1 MLRFLILFSFF
12 LINFNFFLSLQ
23 SESVV
28 LFFSFFFIFFY
39 ILFHKK
45 IDSLFFTE
53 EDEIS
58 FLEELDWYIVINFF
72 LKLKN
77 WYRFFY
83 RYIYL
88 KLNSF
93 YKFLVLLKRYMI
105 NWFSSIF
112 NLLVLHFYNLNTY
125 AVLHRLVIL
134 EKYKKNNKYK
144 NNPFAFLAL

>member
-1 MLRFLILFSFF
+1 MLNLLVLFSFF

-45 IDSLFFTE
+45 IDSLFFV
-53 EDEIS
+53 EDEEIS
-58 FLEELDWYIVINFF
+58 FLEELDWNIVINFF
-72 LKLKN
+72 LKIKN

-88 KLNSF
+88 KLSSF
-93 YKFLVLLKRYMI
+93 YKFLLLLKKYI
-105 NWFSSIF
+105 IYWFSSIF
-112 NLLVLHFYNLNTY
+112 NLLVSHFYSLNVN
-125 AVLHRLVIL
+125 AALNRLSVL
-134 EKYKKNNKYK
+134 EKYKKNSKYK

>member
-1 MLRFLILFSFF
+1 MLNLLVLFSFF

-53 EDEIS
+53 DEEIS
-58 FLEELDWYIVINFF
+58 FLEELDWNIVINFF
-72 LKLKN
+72 LKIKN

-88 KLNSF
+88 KLSSF
-93 YKFLVLLKRYMI
+93 YKFLLLLKKYMI
-105 NWFSSIF
+105 YWFSSIF
-112 NLLVLHFYNLNTY
+112 NLLVSHFYNLNVNI
-125 AVLHRLVIL
+125 VLNRLNVL
-134 EKYKKNNKYK
+134 EKYKKNSKYK
-144 NNPFAFLAL
+144 NNPFAFLVL

>member
-1 MLRFLILFSFF
+1 MLNLLVLFSFF

-45 IDSLFFTE
+45 IDSLFFVE
-53 EDEIS
+53 EEEFS
-58 FLEELDWYIVINFF
+58 FLEELDWNIVINFF
-72 LKLKN
+72 LKVKN

-88 KLNSF
+88 KLSSF
-93 YKFLVLLKRYMI
+93 YKFLLLLKKYI
-105 NWFSSIF
+105 IYWFSSIF
-112 NLLVLHFYNLNTY
+112 NLLVSHFYNLNVNV
-125 AVLHRLVIL
+125 VLNRLNVL
-134 EKYKKNNKYK
+134 EKYKKNSKYK
-144 NNPFAFLAL
+144 NNPFAFLVL

>member
-1 MLRFLILFSFF
+1 MLNLLVLFSFF

-45 IDSLFFTE
+45 IDSLFFVE
-53 EDEIS
+53 EEEIS
-58 FLEELDWYIVINFF
+58 FLEELDWNIVINFF
-72 LKLKN
+72 LKVKN

-88 KLNSF
+88 KLSSF
-93 YKFLVLLKRYMI
+93 YKFLLLLKKYI
-105 NWFSSIF
+105 IYWFSSIF
-112 NLLVLHFYNLNTY
+112 NLLVSHFYNLNVN
-125 AVLHRLVIL
+125 AVLDRLNVL
-134 EKYKKNNKYK
+134 ENYKKNSKYK
-144 NNPFAFLAL
+144 NNPFAFLVL

>member
-1 MLRFLILFSFF
+1 MLNLLILFSLF

-45 IDSLFFTE
+45 IDSLFFVE
-53 EDEIS
+53 EEEIT
-58 FLEELDWYIVINFF
+58 FLEELDWNIVINFF
-72 LKLKN
+72 LKVKN

-88 KLNSF
+88 KLSSF
-93 YKFLVLLKRYMI
+93 YKFLLLLKKYMI
-105 NWFSSIF
+105 YWFSSIF
-112 NLLVLHFYNLNTY
+112 NLLVSHFYNLNVN
-125 AVLHRLVIL
+125 AVINRLNVL
-134 EKYKKNNKYK
+134 EKYKKNSKYK
-144 NNPFAFLAL
+144 NNPFAFLVL

>member
-1 MLRFLILFSFF
+1 MLNLLILFSFF

-23 SESVV
+23 TESIV

-53 EDEIS
+53 DEEIS
-58 FLEELDWYIVINFF
+58 LLEELDWYIVINFF
-72 LKLKN
+72 LKVKN

-93 YKFLVLLKRYMI
+93 YKFLVLLKKYMI
-105 NWFSSIF
+105 YWFSSIF
-112 NLLVLHFYNLNTY
+112 NLLVSHFYNLNVQL
-125 AVLHRLVIL
+125 VLHRLTIL

>member
-1 MLRFLILFSFF
+1 MLNLLILFSFF
-12 LINFNFFLSLQ
+12 LLNFNFFLTLQ

-39 ILFHKK
+39 ILYNNK

-53 EDEIS
+53 DEEIS

-72 LKLKN
+72 LKIKN

-88 KLNSF
+88 KLYSF
-93 YKFLVLLKRYMI
+93 YKFLILLKRYMI
-105 NWFSSIF
+105 YWFSSIF
-112 NLLVLHFYNLNTY
+112 SLLVTHLYNLNIEL
-125 AVLHRLVIL
+125 VLDRLVTL
-134 EKYKKNNKYK
+134 ERYKKNNKYK

>member
-1 MLRFLILFSFF
+1 MLNLLVLFSFF

-45 IDSLFFTE
+45 IDSLFFVE
-53 EDEIS
+53 EEEIT
-58 FLEELDWYIVINFF
+58 FLEELDWNIVINFF
-72 LKLKN
+72 LKVKN

-88 KLNSF
+88 KLSSF
-93 YKFLVLLKRYMI
+93 YKFLLLLKKYI
-105 NWFSSIF
+105 IYWFSSIF
-112 NLLVLHFYNLNTY
+112 NLLVFHFYNLNVN
-125 AVLHRLVIL
+125 AVINRLNVL
-134 EKYKKNNKYK
+134 EKYKKNSKYK
-144 NNPFAFLAL
+144 NNPFAFLVL

>member
-1 MLRFLILFSFF
+1 MLNLLILFSFF
-12 LINFNFFLSLQ
+12 LLNFNFFLSLQ

-28 LFFSFFFIFFY
+28 LFFSFFLTFFY
-39 ILFHKK
+39 LLYHNK

-53 EDEIS
+53 DEEIS

-72 LKLKN
+72 LKIKN

-88 KLNSF
+88 KLYSF
-93 YKFLVLLKRYMI
+93 YKFLISLKRYMI
-105 NWFSSIF
+105 YWFSSIF
-112 NLLVLHFYNLNTY
+112 SLLVTHLYNLNVEL
-125 AVLHRLVIL
+125 VLDRLVTL
-134 EKYKKNNKYK
+134 ERYKKNNKYK

>member
-1 MLRFLILFSFF
+1 MLNLLILFSFF

-23 SESVV
+23 SESIV
-28 LFFSFFFIFFY
+28 LFFSFFFTFFY
-39 ILFHKK
+39 ILFHKQ

-53 EDEIS
+53 EEEIS

-72 LKLKN
+72 LKIKN

-93 YKFLVLLKRYMI
+93 YKFLMLLKKYMI
-105 NWFSSIF
+105 YWFSSIF
-112 NLLVLHFYNLNTY
+112 GLLVIHLYNLNIQL
-125 AVLHRLVIL
+125 VLHRLSIL

>member
-1 MLRFLILFSFF
+1 MLNLLVLFSFF

-45 IDSLFFTE
+45 IDSLFFVE
-53 EDEIS
+53 EEEIT
-58 FLEELDWYIVINFF
+58 FLEELDWNIVINFF
-72 LKLKN
+72 LKVKN

-88 KLNSF
+88 KLSSF
-93 YKFLVLLKRYMI
+93 YKFLLLLKKYI
-105 NWFSSIF
+105 IYWFSSIF
-112 NLLVLHFYNLNTY
+112 NLLVSHFYNLNVN
-125 AVLHRLVIL
+125 AVLSRLNVL
-134 EKYKKNNKYK
+134 EKYKKNSKYK
-144 NNPFAFLAL
+144 NNPFAFLVL

>member
-1 MLRFLILFSFF
+1 MLNLLVLFSLF

-45 IDSLFFTE
+45 IDSLFFVE
-53 EDEIS
+53 EEEIT
-58 FLEELDWYIVINFF
+58 FLEELDWNIVINFF
-72 LKLKN
+72 LKVKN

-88 KLNSF
+88 KLSSF
-93 YKFLVLLKRYMI
+93 YKFLLLLKKYMI
-105 NWFSSIF
+105 YWFSSIF
-112 NLLVLHFYNLNTY
+112 NLLVSHFYNLNVN
-125 AVLHRLVIL
+125 AVLNRLNVL
-134 EKYKKNNKYK
+134 EKYKKNSKYK
-144 NNPFAFLAL
+144 NNPFAFLVL

>member
-1 MLRFLILFSFF
+1 MLNLLVLFSFF

-45 IDSLFFTE
+45 IDSLFFVE
-53 EDEIS
+53 EEEIS
-58 FLEELDWYIVINFF
+58 FLEELDWNIVINFF
-72 LKLKN
+72 LKIKN

-88 KLNSF
+88 KLSSF
-93 YKFLVLLKRYMI
+93 YKFLVLLKKYMI
-105 NWFSSIF
+105 YCFSFIF
-112 NLLVLHFYNLNTY
+112 NLLVSHFYNLNVNV
-125 AVLHRLVIL
+125 VLNRLTVL
-134 EKYKKNNKYK
+134 ENYKKNSKYK
-144 NNPFAFLAL
+144 NNPFAFLVL

>member
-1 MLRFLILFSFF
+1 MFNLLVLFSFF

-23 SESVV
+23 SESIV

-39 ILFHKK
+39 ILFHKS

-53 EDEIS
+53 EEEIS

-72 LKLKN
+72 LKIKN

-83 RYIYL
+83 RYIYI

-105 NWFSSIF
+105 YWFSSVF
-112 NLLVLHFYNLNTY
+112 SLLVSHFYNLNTLL
-125 AVLHRLVIL
+125 VLKRLSTL
-134 EKYKKNNKYK
+134 EKYKKTNKYK

>member
-1 MLRFLILFSFF
+1 MLNLLVLFSFF

-45 IDSLFFTE
+45 IDSLFFVE
-53 EDEIS
+53 EEEIT
-58 FLEELDWYIVINFF
+58 FLEELDWNIVINFF
-72 LKLKN
+72 LKVKN

-88 KLNSF
+88 KLSSF
-93 YKFLVLLKRYMI
+93 YKFLLLLKKYI
-105 NWFSSIF
+105 IYWFSSIF
-112 NLLVLHFYNLNTY
+112 NLLVSHFYNLNVN
-125 AVLHRLVIL
+125 AVINRLNVL
-134 EKYKKNNKYK
+134 EKYKKNSKYK
-144 NNPFAFLAL
+144 NNPFAFLVL

>member
-1 MLRFLILFSFF
+1 MLNLLVLFSFF

-45 IDSLFFTE
+45 IDSLFFVE
-53 EDEIS
+53 EEEIT
-58 FLEELDWYIVINFF
+58 FLEELDWNIVINFF
-72 LKLKN
+72 LKVKN

-88 KLNSF
+88 KLSSF
-93 YKFLVLLKRYMI
+93 YKFLLLLKKYI
-105 NWFSSIF
+105 IYWFSSIF
-112 NLLVLHFYNLNTY
+112 NLLVSHFYNLNVN
-125 AVLHRLVIL
+125 AVLNRLNVL
-134 EKYKKNNKYK
+134 EKYKKNSKYK
-144 NNPFAFLAL
+144 NNPFAFLVL

>member
-1 MLRFLILFSFF
+1 MLNLLVLFSFF

-45 IDSLFFTE
+45 IDSLFFV
-53 EDEIS
+53 EDEEIS
-58 FLEELDWYIVINFF
+58 FLEELDWNIVINFF
-72 LKLKN
+72 LKVKN

-88 KLNSF
+88 KLSSF
-93 YKFLVLLKRYMI
+93 YKFLLLLKKYI
-105 NWFSSIF
+105 IYWFSSIY
-112 NLLVLHFYNLNTY
+112 NLLVSHFYNLNIN
-125 AVLHRLVIL
+125 AVLNRLNVL
-134 EKYKKNNKYK
+134 EKYKKNSKYK
-144 NNPFAFLAL
+144 NNPFAFLVL

>member
-1 MLRFLILFSFF
+1 MLNLLILFSFF

-23 SESVV
+23 SESIV

-39 ILFHKK
+39 LLFHKK
-45 IDSLFFTE
+45 IDSLFFV
-53 EDEIS
+53 EDEEIS
-58 FLEELDWYIVINFF
+58 FLEELDWYIVMNFF
-72 LKLKN
+72 LKIKN

-88 KLNSF
+88 KLSSF
-93 YKFLVLLKRYMI
+93 YRFLLALKKYI
-105 NWFSSIF
+105 IYWFSSVF
-112 NLLVLHFYNLNTY
+112 NFLVLHFFNLNVSV
-125 AVLHRLVIL
+125 VLNRLHVL

>member
-1 MLRFLILFSFF
+1 MLNLLVLFSFF

-45 IDSLFFTE
+45 IDSLFFVE
-53 EDEIS
+53 EEEIS
-58 FLEELDWYIVINFF
+58 FLEELDWNIVINFF
-72 LKLKN
+72 LKVKN

-88 KLNSF
+88 KLSSF
-93 YKFLVLLKRYMI
+93 YKFLLLLKKYI
-105 NWFSSIF
+105 IYWFSSIF
-112 NLLVLHFYNLNTY
+112 NLLVSHFYNLNVN
-125 AVLHRLVIL
+125 AVLNRLNVL
-134 EKYKKNNKYK
+134 EKYKKIVNIKTIHLL
-144 NNPFAFLAL
+144 F

>member
-1 MLRFLILFSFF
+1 MLNLLVLFSFF

-45 IDSLFFTE
+45 IDSLFFVE
-53 EDEIS
+53 EEEIS
-58 FLEELDWYIVINFF
+58 FLEELDWNIVINFF
-72 LKLKN
+72 LKVKN

-88 KLNSF
+88 KLSSF
-93 YKFLVLLKRYMI
+93 YKFLLLLKKYI
-105 NWFSSIF
+105 IYWFSSIF
-112 NLLVLHFYNLNTY
+112 NLLVSHFYNLNVN
-125 AVLHRLVIL
+125 AVLNRLNVL
-134 EKYKKNNKYK
+134 EKYKKNSKYK
-144 NNPFAFLAL
+144 NNPFAFLVL

>member
-1 MLRFLILFSFF
+1 MFNLLIFFSFF
-12 LINFNFFLSLQ
+12 FINFNFFLSLQ
-23 SESVV
+23 SESIV
-28 LFFSFFFIFFY
+28 LFISFFFIFFY
-39 ILFHKK
+39 ITFHKK
-45 IDSLFFTE
+45 IESFFFIE
-53 EDEIS
+53 EEEIS

-72 LKLKN
+72 IKIKN

-93 YKFLVLLKRYMI
+93 YKFLICLQKYIIV
-105 NWFSSIF
+105 WFYSVF
-112 NLLVLHFYNLNTY
+112 HLLVLNFYNLNIQ
-125 AVLHRLVIL
+125 LILNRLYIL

>member
-1 MLRFLILFSFF
+1 MFNLLLIFSFF

-23 SESVV
+23 SESIV

-39 ILFHKK
+39 ILFHKS

-53 EDEIS
+53 EEEIS

-72 LKLKN
+72 LKIKN
-77 WYRFFY
+77 WYRFFF

-105 NWFSSIF
+105 YWFSSVF
-112 NLLVLHFYNLNTY
+112 NLLVSHFYYLNTKL
-125 AVLHRLVIL
+125 VLRRLSIL

>member
-1 MLRFLILFSFF
+1 MLNLLVLFSFF

-45 IDSLFFTE
+45 IDSLFFVE
-53 EDEIS
+53 EEEIS
-58 FLEELDWYIVINFF
+58 FLEELDWNIVINFF
-72 LKLKN
+72 LKIKN

-88 KLNSF
+88 KLSSF
-93 YKFLVLLKRYMI
+93 YKFLVLLKKYMI
-105 NWFSSIF
+105 YWFSSIF
-112 NLLVLHFYNLNTY
+112 NLLVSHFYNLNVNV
-125 AVLHRLVIL
+125 VLNRLTVL
-134 EKYKKNNKYK
+134 ENYKKNSKYK
-144 NNPFAFLAL
+144 NNPFAFLVL

>member
-1 MLRFLILFSFF
+1 MLRLLLLFSFF

-23 SESVV
+23 SESIV

-39 ILFHKK
+39 ILFHKT

-53 EDEIS
+53 DEEIS

-93 YKFLVLLKRYMI
+93 YKFLILLKKYMVS
-105 NWFSSIF
+105 WFLSIF
-112 NLLVLHFYNLNTY
+112 NLLVLHFYNLNTSV
-125 AVLHRLVIL
+125 VLHRLIVL

>member
-1 MLRFLILFSFF
+1 MLNLLVLFSFF

-45 IDSLFFTE
+45 IDSLFFVE
-53 EDEIS
+53 EEEIT
-58 FLEELDWYIVINFF
+58 FLEELDWNIVINFF
-72 LKLKN
+72 LKVKN

-88 KLNSF
+88 KLSSF
-93 YKFLVLLKRYMI
+93 YKFLLLLKKYI
-105 NWFSSIF
+105 IYWFSSIF
-112 NLLVLHFYNLNTY
+112 NLLVSHFYNLNVN
-125 AVLHRLVIL
+125 AVINRLTVL
-134 EKYKKNNKYK
+134 EKYKKNSKYK
-144 NNPFAFLAL
+144 NNPFAFLVL

>member
-1 MLRFLILFSFF
+1 MLNLLVLFSFF

-45 IDSLFFTE
+45 IDSLFFVE
-53 EDEIS
+53 EEEIS
-58 FLEELDWYIVINFF
+58 FLEELDWNIVINFF
-72 LKLKN
+72 LKVKN

-88 KLNSF
+88 KLSSF
-93 YKFLVLLKRYMI
+93 YKFLLLLKKYMI
-105 NWFSSIF
+105 YWFSSIF
-112 NLLVLHFYNLNTY
+112 NLLVSHFYNLN
-125 AVLHRLVIL
+125 VNVVVNRLNVL
-134 EKYKKNNKYK
+134 EKYKKNSKYK
-144 NNPFAFLAL
+144 NNPFAFLVL

>member
-1 MLRFLILFSFF
+1 MVRLLLLFSFF
-12 LINFNFFLSLQ
+12 LVNFNFFLALQ

-28 LFFSFFFIFFY
+28 LFFSFFFILFY
-39 ILFHKK
+39 ILFHRS

-53 EDEIS
+53 DEEIS

-72 LKLKN
+72 LKVKN

-83 RYIYL
+83 RYTYL

-93 YKFLVLLKRYMI
+93 YKFLILLKKYI
-105 NWFSSIF
+105 ISWFFSIF
-112 NLLVLHFYNLNTY
+112 NLLILHFYNLNTMV
-125 AVLHRLVIL
+125 VLNRLISL